1 MASYMHGGCRVPNT
15 KTQLYLARFMLSYGF
30 KEMDHNLL
38 VSLDGLN
45 LKV

>member
-1 MASYMHGGCRVPNT
+1 
-15 KTQLYLARFMLSYGF
+15 MLSYRF

-45 LKV
+45 LKVWKEYDLSSG

>member
-1 MASYMHGGCRVPNT
+1 
-15 KTQLYLARFMLSYGF
+15 MLSYGF

-45 LKV
+45 LKVWNEYDLSSG